1 MRCLPIAGSTI
12 ITQRFTDLIVGRQA
26 AAAGSKESSESP
38 SRHDLDDRRAGEI
51 EPEQPQTGLVSRG
64 GCITSALTN
73 GSTVEV
79 VGAVLGTVSSR
90 AGRGLGT
97 WRQGESLRLIA
108 RRLGKRR
115 PSVQA
120 FVLPTGGCDGSH
132 RVATCGVSAWRNA
145 RRSGVAGGG
154 CYQVFTETAS
164 GARGDRPVL
173 EQVLDRLRP
182 GDTLVV
188 WKLDRLGME
197 LTGMV
202 DTPGLQQGRRPR
214 DRATAA

>member
-1 MRCLPIAGSTI
+1 
-12 ITQRFTDLIVGRQA
+12 
-26 AAAGSKESSESP
+26 
-38 SRHDLDDRRAGEI
+38 
-51 EPEQPQTGLVSRG
+51 
-64 GCITSALTN
+64 
-73 GSTVEV
+73 
-79 VGAVLGTVSSR
+79 
-90 AGRGLGT
+90 
-97 WRQGESLRLIA
+97 
-108 RRLGKRR
+108 
-115 PSVQA
+115 
-120 FVLPTGGCDGSH
+120 
-132 RVATCGVSAWRNA
+132 
-145 RRSGVAGGG
+145 VAGGG